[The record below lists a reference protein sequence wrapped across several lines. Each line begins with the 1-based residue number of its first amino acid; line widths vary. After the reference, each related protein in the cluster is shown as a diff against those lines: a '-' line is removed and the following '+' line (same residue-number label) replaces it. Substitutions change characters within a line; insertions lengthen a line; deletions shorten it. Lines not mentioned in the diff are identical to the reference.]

1 MIRSFSCSAGR
12 LKEGNHDEAGGR
24 GEKKTTPI
32 SKVELIPLG
41 HPSLNLSSFLSYSD
55 ITTITFQTGPA
66 DSNLNV
72 SGSYAWNKKVRR
84 TISAIQ
90 KFKEYIPLL

>member
-1 MIRSFSCSAGR
+1 MIRRGACSAGR

-32 SKVELIPLG
+32 LKMELIPSG
-41 HPSLNLSSFLSYSD
+41 HPFLNLSSSLS
-55 ITTITFQTGPA
+55 TITFQTGPE
-66 DSNLNV
+66 DSNLHV

-90 KFKEYIPLL
+90 KIKEYIPLP

>member
-1 MIRSFSCSAGR
+1 MIRRGACSAGR

-32 SKVELIPLG
+32 LKMELILSG
-41 HPSLNLSSFLSYSD
+41 HPFLNLSSSLEYSD
-55 ITTITFQTGPA
+55 YSGPR
-66 DSNLNV
+66 DLNCIV

-90 KFKEYIPLL
+90 KIKEYIPLP